1 MDELIKTV
9 SEKAGINPE
18 QAKTAV
24 TSVIDFVKG
33 KLPMLGE
40 QVQNLITGSGGDGGS
55 PLAGAADALKKKF
68 GF

>member
-9 SEKAGINPE
+9 SERAGINPE

-24 TSVIDFVKG
+24 TSVIEFVKG

-40 QVQNLITGSGGDGGS
+40 QVQGLISGEGGGS
-55 PLAGAADALKKKF
+55 LANAADVIKKKL
-68 GF
+68 GL